1 MMKTKLTD
9 NVSKLTKVDGTKIFL
24 IGLIIFIIIL
34 SLVITAPTSHQS
46 QITLAFTLFIIT
58 LFLIKYQNEYIKLM
72 IILFGLIISLR
83 YFYWRTFN
91 TLNLDEGFLNAFLS
105 VLLYLAE
112 LYSIIILLLG
122 SFISLRL
129 LNRESIPI
137 TKREEYPTVDVF
149 IPTYNE
155 PVEIVKVTA
164 LAAVSMDYPPEKFN
178 VYILDD
184 GGTAQKLSDPDPE
197 KRKENIER
205 ARQLKEFVQQ
215 VGGNLHYLTRE
226 RNLHAKAGN
235 INEALKKTNGE
246 LILILDCDHVPAE
259 DFLKRTVGFFN
270 QYPNMFL
277 VQTPHSF
284 YNPDPLEKNL
294 GIFRIVPS
302 EADMFY
308 KHIQKGLDFWGASF
322 FCGSAAI
329 LRRKYLEEVGG
340 IQGSTIT
347 EDAET
352 ALELHARGY
361 DSGYYARP
369 MVYGL
374 QPETFSAF
382 IVQRTRWAQGMIQ
395 IFLLKN
401 PLLKKGLKWYQKL
414 SYLNANVF
422 WFFGFA
428 RFIFLIAPVLYP
440 ILGVRIYN
448 ASLEDSLT
456 YAIPH
461 FVFSIL
467 VSYYLY
473 ARTRWNFF
481 SEIYEAIQSIFILPA
496 IISVIISPR
505 KPTFKVTPKGENLE
519 EEFLTPFYKPVYILF
534 HIIVLSFFFSIYRWI
549 NFPDERGTIV
559 VVIFW
564 QIFNFLILGL
574 GISVLLEKPQRR
586 KAFRIPS
593 NDESFVYITD
603 KRLTFSGKV
612 RDISLTGVWVETDQ
626 DITDYLS
633 DVRDGNIRVMIKDID
648 NVAFYLEAVVVN
660 ANSKNIRA
668 KFSSNN
674 TPEDIIKLVKVV
686 YSNSSRWEIFRE
698 ELTMGPVR
706 TFLFLLSLF
715 FKTFKKSYKVATAEF
730 IREIREINYTKII
743 ISITSN
749 TVHMIK
755 YVATTFSKIAS
766 TGGTDENIQRKG
778 TR

>member
-1 MMKTKLTD
+1 MKLLNK
-9 NVSKLTKVDGTKIFL
+9 TKIFL
-24 IGLIIFIIIL
+24 KNLKDDEITFYKVIVVFGLVLLGVII
-34 SLVITAPTSHQS
+34 TSPSSYNTQ
-46 QITLAFTLFIIT
+46 FTLFIVIFT
-58 LFLIKYQNEYIKLM
+58 ISLFLIKRQNEYVKL
-72 IILFGLIISLR
+72 IIIFFGMIISLR

-91 TLNLDEGFLNAFLS
+91 TLNLDEGIVNAVLS
-105 VLLYLAE
+105 IVLYLAE
-112 LYSIIILLLG
+112 LYSIAILLLG
-122 SFISLRL
+122 SFVSLRL
-129 LNRESIPI
+129 LNREPI
-137 TKREEYPTVDVF
+137 YIERREDYPTVDVF

-155 PVEIVKVTA
+155 PPEIVKTTA
-164 LAAVSMDYPPEKFN
+164 LAAVSMDYPPDKFN

-184 GGTAQKLSDPDPE
+184 GGTTQKLNDPDPE
-197 KRKENIER
+197 KRRENYER
-205 ARQLKEFVQQ
+205 AMELKEFVKQ

-226 RNLHAKAGN
+226 KNIHAKAGN

-246 LILILDCDHVPAE
+246 LILILDCDHIPAE

-270 QYPNMFL
+270 KYPKMFL
-277 VQTPHSF
+277 LQTPHSF

-294 GIFRIVPS
+294 GIFKIVPS

-308 KHIQKGLDFWGASF
+308 KHIQKGLDFWSASF
-322 FCGSAAI
+322 FCGSAAV

-340 IQGSTIT
+340 IQGNTIT

-352 ALELHARGY
+352 ALELHSRGY

-414 SYLNANVF
+414 SYLNANIF

-428 RFIFLIAPVLYP
+428 RSVFLIAPVLYP
-440 ILGVRIYN
+440 ILGVKIYN
-448 ASLEDSLT
+448 ASLQDSLV
-456 YAIPH
+456 YAVPH
-461 FVFSIL
+461 FIFSIL

-473 ARTRWNFF
+473 AKTRWNFF

-496 IISVIISPR
+496 IISVILSPR

-534 HIIVLSFFFSIYRWI
+534 HIIVLSFFFSAYRWV
-549 NFPDERGTIV
+549 NFPEERGVIIIV
-559 VVIFW
+559 LFW

-574 GISVLLEKPQRR
+574 GISILLEKPQRR

-593 NDESFVYITD
+593 NDESFVY
-603 KRLTFSGKV
+603 LTNSRRVFSGKI

-626 DITDYLS
+626 DITEFLNE
-633 DVRDGNIRVMIKDID
+633 VRDAHVKVLIKDLNNI
-648 NVAFYLEAVVVN
+648 AFYMEAQVVN

-668 KFSSNN
+668 KFLNDNSVEN
-674 TPEDIIKLVKVV
+674 IKKLVKVV
-686 YSNSSRWEIFRE
+686 YADSSRWEIFRE
-698 ELTMGPVR
+698 ELTYGPIK
-706 TFLFLLSLF
+706 TFFFLLSLF
-715 FKTFKKSYKVATAEF
+715 FKTFAKSYKVATKEF
-730 IREIREINYTKII
+730 IREISSINYKYIILSTIKRVYSYVKIL
-743 ISITSN
+743 N
-749 TVHMIK
+749 IK
-755 YVATTFSKIAS
+755 FYNML
-766 TGGTDENIQRKG
+766 GGLIKQ
-778 TR
+778 

>member
-1 MMKTKLTD
+1 MNMFRKL
-9 NVSKLTKVDGTKIFL
+9 KLNKPQSPEHIALFILLVFL
-24 IGLIIFIIIL
+24 GFIII
-34 SLVITAPTSHQS
+34 VPTPHSS
-46 QITLAFTLFIIT
+46 QVFLGLTLFLIT
-58 LFLIKYQNEYIKLM
+58 LFLLKKQNEYVKLT
-72 IILFGLIISLR
+72 IIFFGIVISLR

-91 TLNLDEGFLNAFLS
+91 TINLDEGLLNAFLS
-105 VLLYLAE
+105 IMLYLAE
-112 LYSIIILLLG
+112 LYSLIILLLG

-129 LNRESIPI
+129 LEREPIPVE
-137 TKREEYPTVDVF
+137 KREDYPTVDVF

-164 LAAVSMDYPPEKFN
+164 LAAMSMDYPPEKFN

-184 GGTAQKLSDPDPE
+184 GGTTQKLNDPDPE
-197 KRKENIER
+197 KRKENFER
-205 ARQLKEFVQQ
+205 AQALKNFVKE

-226 RNLHAKAGN
+226 KNLHAKAGN

-246 LILILDCDHVPAE
+246 LILILDCDHIPAE
-259 DFLKRTVGFFN
+259 DFLKRTVGFFKK
-270 QYPNMFL
+270 YPKMFL

-308 KHIQKGLDFWGASF
+308 KHIQKGLDFWSASF

-340 IQGSTIT
+340 IQGNTIT

-352 ALELHARGY
+352 ALELHSRGY

-414 SYLNANVF
+414 SYMNANVF

-428 RFIFLIAPVLYP
+428 RFMFLISPILYP
-440 ILGVRIYN
+440 IFGFRIYN
-448 ASLEDSLT
+448 ASLEDSMA

-461 FVFSIL
+461 FIFSIL

-473 ARTRWNFF
+473 AKTRWNFF

-496 IISVIISPR
+496 IISVILSPR

-534 HIIVLSFFFSIYRWI
+534 HLIVLSFFFSVYRWI
-549 NFPDERGTIV
+549 NFPEERGIMLV
-559 VVIFW
+559 VLFW

-574 GISVLLEKPQRR
+574 GISILLEKPQRR

-593 NDESFVYITD
+593 DDESFIYIPE
-603 KRLTFSGKV
+603 KKLTFTGKV
-612 RDISLTGVWVETDQ
+612 KDISLTGVWIETDQ
-626 DITDYLS
+626 DITDYLK
-633 DVRDGNIRVMIKDID
+633 DVRDAYIKVMIKDIE
-648 NVAFYLEAVVVN
+648 NIAFYLEAKVVN
-660 ANSKNIRA
+660 ANSKNVRS
-668 KFSSNN
+668 KFLETNSAEN
-674 TPEDIIKLVKVV
+674 IKKLIKVV
-686 YSNSSRWEIFRE
+686 YADSSRWEIFRE
-698 ELTMGPVR
+698 ELTFGPIK
-706 TFLFLLSLF
+706 TLIFLFSLF
-715 FKTFKKSYKVATAEF
+715 FKTFAKSYKVATLEF
-730 IREIREINYTKII
+730 FREIKSIRYRDFMVKTLAMVKYKL
-743 ISITSN
+743 ISIYTIIRTSLSN
-749 TVHMIK
+749 GGKVHE
-755 YVATTFSKIAS
+755 Y
-766 TGGTDENIQRKG
+766 IQR
-778 TR
+778 

>member
-1 MMKTKLTD
+1 MVHMFKKMHLVANQLKLETYF
-9 NVSKLTKVDGTKIFL
+9 LIFL
-24 IGLIIFIIIL
+24 LILLVVIIVTPAPHISQLIL
-34 SLVITAPTSHQS
+34 AITVFT
-46 QITLAFTLFIIT
+46 ITIL
-58 LFLIKYQNEYIKLM
+58 LIKKQNEYVKL
-72 IILFGLIISLR
+72 IIIFFGIVISLR

-91 TLNLDEGFLNAFLS
+91 TLNLDEGIINAVFS
-105 VLLYLAE
+105 ILLYLAE
-112 LYSIIILLLG
+112 AYSITILLLG

-129 LNRESIPI
+129 LDRKPIPVE
-137 TKREEYPTVDVF
+137 KREDYPTVDVL

-155 PVEIVKVTA
+155 PVDIVKVTA
-164 LAAVSMDYPPEKFN
+164 IAALSMDYPQEKFN

-184 GGTAQKLSDPDPE
+184 GGTTQKLNDPDPE
-197 KRKENIER
+197 KRKENFER
-205 ARQLKEFVQQ
+205 AQALKKFVKEF
-215 VGGNLHYLTRE
+215 GGNLHYITRE

-259 DFLKRTVGFFN
+259 DFLKRTVGFFKK
-270 QYPNMFL
+270 YPNMFL

-294 GIFRIVPS
+294 GIFKIVPS

-308 KHIQKGLDFWGASF
+308 KHIQKGLDFWSASF

-329 LRRKYLEEVGG
+329 LRRKHLEEVGG

-352 ALELHARGY
+352 ALELHSLGY

-369 MVYGL
+369 MIYGL

-428 RFIFLIAPVLYP
+428 RFVFLIAPILYP
-440 ILGVRIYN
+440 MFGFRIYN

-461 FVFSIL
+461 FVFSIM

-473 ARTRWNFF
+473 AKTRWNFF
-481 SEIYEAIQSIFILPA
+481 SEIYEAIQSIFVLPA
-496 IISVIISPR
+496 IISVILNPR

-534 HIIVLSFFFSIYRWI
+534 NITLISFLFSIYRWL
-549 NFPDERGTIV
+549 NFPEERGTIIV
-559 VVIFW
+559 VLMW

-574 GISVLLEKPQRR
+574 GISILLEKPQRR

-593 NDESFVYITD
+593 NDESFVYIPD
-603 KRLTFSGKV
+603 KKLTFSGKV
-612 RDISLTGVWVETDQ
+612 RDISLTGIWIETDQ
-626 DITDYLS
+626 DITDHLR
-633 DVRDGNIRVMIKDID
+633 DVRDAYIKVMIKDID
-648 NVAFYLEAVVVN
+648 DIAFYLEAEVVN

-668 KFSSNN
+668 KFLEVNDLDN
-674 TPEDIIKLVKVV
+674 MKKLVKVV
-686 YSNSSRWEIFRE
+686 YSDSSRWEIFRE
-698 ELTMGPVR
+698 DITSGPIK
-706 TFLFLLSLF
+706 TFIFLLSLF
-715 FKTFKKSYKVATAEF
+715 LKTFAKSYKIATIEF
-730 IREIREINYTKII
+730 IREIK
-743 ISITSN
+743 SIEFS
-749 TVHMIK
+749 HIMRQFMIKSMIK
-755 YVATTFSKIAS
+755 YNSLVTILKISSK
-766 TGGTDENIQRKG
+766 GGSYEDIQR
-778 TR
+778 